1 MATRARSL
9 AVAALTVLLTVPAS
23 AGASTG
29 GATVPKHPSSSP
41 GAATGHSVLLGK
53 AVSIRGNAG
62 ASHGQVRVER
72 KARGGAWQRINSVEA
87 DGDGS
92 FSLSW
97 KPTSA
102 GRFELRAVRLGATS
116 ADSMTQADISSP
128 GDQVMVY
135 RPVRV
140 TWYGPGFWNSRTA
153 CGITLRRNTLGVAHK
168 TLPCGTKVALSYH
181 GHETVAEVIDRGPY
195 ANGASYDLTQAT
207 ARRIGMTGTS
217 TIGALRLH

>member
-1 MATRARSL
+1 
-9 AVAALTVLLTVPAS
+9 
-23 AGASTG
+23 
-29 GATVPKHPSSSP
+29 
-41 GAATGHSVLLGK
+41 
-53 AVSIRGNAG
+53 
-62 ASHGQVRVER
+62 
-72 KARGGAWQRINSVEA
+72 VEA

-102 GRFELRAVRLGATS
+102 GRFELRAVRPGATS
-116 ADSMTQADISSP
+116 AEAATQAQISSP
-128 GDQVMVY
+128 GDQLVVY

-153 CGITLRRNTLGVAHK
+153 CGITLRKNTLGVAHK

-195 ANGASYDLTQAT
+195 ANGASFDLTQAT